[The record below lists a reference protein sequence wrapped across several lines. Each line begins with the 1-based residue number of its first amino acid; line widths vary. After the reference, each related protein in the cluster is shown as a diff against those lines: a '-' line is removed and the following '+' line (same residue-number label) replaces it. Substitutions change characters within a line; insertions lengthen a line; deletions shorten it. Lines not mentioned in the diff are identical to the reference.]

1 MNESIG
7 VNLSKVIDNLN
18 KRVKVPAITQRKY
31 DKECCEKDDYIAF
44 YKDDGFDNSVDND
57 KYSYLD
63 GEEYADT
70 EELDENNYDEE
81 CSCSC
86 CDNLDKKTMALIGMG
101 AVIGI
106 MGLYI
111 LFKKK

>member
-31 DKECCEKDDYIAF
+31 DKECCEEDDYIAF

-63 GEEYADT
+63 GEEYWEKL
-70 EELDENNYDEE
+70 EENSNKEEN
-81 CSCSC
+81 
-86 CDNLDKKTMALIGMG
+86 
-101 AVIGI
+101 
-106 MGLYI
+106 
-111 LFKKK
+111 KKKIFLIYIFL